1 MQFLQMSCSLTVL
14 LYWLQ
19 IRAGHCVRSERVTV
33 RSRFTAERIL
43 GNNFTVRSLF
53 PLTTGDHI
61 TRERKI
67 WFGSLLPE
75 HTHTHTVTWCALWG
89 TGSGIRTFWERRK
102 LILKDV
108 WVEQT
113 RYLLSLIYSEDR
125 RAVLLSRWWWWA
137 WKASDDFFM
146 SCTSQR
152 NERRTNEVMEGKSVA
167 RLARWGGDEWIK
179 RPRISVSVSSQTGS
193 ESFIFII
200 WAASSPRCVWHEFTC
215 AAADGS
221 ASFKDL
227 THSHCVTCS
236 RWQ

>member
-14 LYWLQ
+14 LDWLQ

-67 WFGSLLPE
+67 RFGSLLPE

-125 RAVLLSRWWWWA
+125 RAVLLSRWWWW
-137 WKASDDFFM
+137 WWW
-146 SCTSQR
+146 
-152 NERRTNEVMEGKSVA
+152 A
-167 RLARWGGDEWIK
+167 R
-179 RPRISVSVSSQTGS
+179 RPRMISSWVVPHRGTSG
-193 ESFIFII
+193 
-200 WAASSPRCVWHEFTC
+200 
-215 AAADGS
+215 G
-221 ASFKDL
+221 L
-227 THSHCVTCS
+227 T
-236 RWQ
+236 R